1 MTAVQTGYEYPRE
14 LELQAAEYPDERGE
28 ILLEAAHHWQRA
40 GDTTRA
46 TWLLEEVRAMGGLD
60 AEYASASLA
69 DLCFE
74 RGDEQA
80 GWAQIAAL
88 ENSGAADAGPAGLV
102 AELLEERRE
111 YVAAQ
116 RWFDIAIS
124 RLDADELAAMRQG
137 EHPSL
142 NAGLLFGRQRC
153 RQVLGLPADDLDRM
167 ADDEERRRLNFVQ
180 TLQRYAAV
188 DRGPITVRV
197 LIWQQEQQRIAAD
210 RWPDLFSADVLD
222 HHAEV
227 EKRLRGTAALHATSG
242 FALVTGDVDGFASYL
257 ERTGEDPAEEQTRL
271 SYSNEAYD
279 RGQFVT
285 WPPERN
291 KPCWCGSHRKYK
303 KCCGAPQPNPPNPT
317 RALGEPG

>member
-1 MTAVQTGYEYPRE
+1 MTTVQTGHEYARE
-14 LELQAAEYPDERGE
+14 LELQAAEYPDERAE

-40 GDTTRA
+40 GDATRA
-46 TWLLEEVRAMGGLD
+46 TCLLEEVRGIGGLD
-60 AEYASASLA
+60 AEYACASLA

-80 GWAQIAAL
+80 GWAHIAAL
-88 ENSGAADAGPAGLV
+88 EDSGAADAGPAGLV

-124 RLDADELAAMRQG
+124 RLDEDELAAMGQG
-137 EHPSL
+137 EYPSL

-153 RQVLGLPADDLDRM
+153 RQVLGLPADDLDEM
-167 ADDEERRRLNFVQ
+167 AQAEELRRLDFVH
-180 TLQRYAAV
+180 TLQRYDAL
-188 DRGPITVRV
+188 DQGPILIRV

-210 RWPDLFSADVLD
+210 RWPDLFTADVLD
-222 HHAEV
+222 HHTEV
-227 EKRLRGTAALHATSG
+227 EKRLRGTATLHATSR
-242 FALVTGDVDGFASYL
+242 FALVTGDVDGFTAYL

-271 SYSNEAYD
+271 SYANEVYD

-291 KPCWCGSHRKYK
+291 KACWCGSHRKYK
-303 KCCGAPQPNPPNPT
+303 KCCGAPRPNPT
-317 RALGEPG
+317 RA